1 MKALVQRVFE
11 ASVSVEGKT
20 TGRISSGLLVYLGVA
35 RDDAEADADWLA
47 GKISNLRI
55 FDDAGGKMNLSL
67 KDGIGAA
74 PAPLAGGAGEDR
86 GTEEVRAPAGVL
98 AVSQFTLLGDARK
111 GRRPSWEKAAEPEK
125 AKKLYEYFIE
135 RIRGQGLVCE
145 CGVFQAY
152 MRVTYTNEGP
162 VTLLLDS
169 KER

>member
-1 MKALVQRVFE
+1 MKALVQRVLE

-47 GKISNLRI
+47 EKISNLRI

-67 KDGIGAA
+67 KEGIASGAI
-74 PAPLAGGAGEDR
+74 PAGSPDSAREGQG
-86 GTEEVRAPAGVL
+86 APAGVL

-111 GRRPSWEKAAEPEK
+111 GRRPSWGKAAEPEK
-125 AKKLYEYFIE
+125 AKRLYEYFME
-135 RIRGQGLVCE
+135 KIRGQGLICE
-145 CGVFQAY
+145 SGVFRAY